1 MGLDNALVFA
11 CLDGFAVG
19 TLPQEE
25 IDCAE
30 DDAFARTGLSG
41 NDGEPAIERDVEL
54 VNEREVLNV

>member
-1 MGLDNALVFA
+1 MHLFS
-11 CLDGFAVG
+11 LDGFAVG

-54 VNEREVLNV
+54 VDEREVLNV